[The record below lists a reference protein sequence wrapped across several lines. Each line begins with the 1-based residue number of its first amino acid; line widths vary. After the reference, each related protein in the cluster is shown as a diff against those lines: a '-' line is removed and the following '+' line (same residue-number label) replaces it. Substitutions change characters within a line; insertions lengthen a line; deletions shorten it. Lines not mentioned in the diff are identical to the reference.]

1 MNKYG
6 LKVSFGTDI
15 YPAEVLPVEDRT
27 LVHARRDS
35 EDGNG
40 RQRRAAEVAET
51 SIGKAAGTQK
61 ARRKAWVK
69 VPSVKSHGNKN
80 PFDCFNFLT
89 HSTALISFTNHFPLP
104 GDRSSKFVPCEVSN
118 AQGRCLL
125 RARPRTSAI
134 GAPQNCL
141 STLCASVC

>member
-80 PFDCFNFLT
+80 
-89 HSTALISFTNHFPLP
+89 HSTGLISFTNHFPL
-104 GDRSSKFVPCEVSN
+104 
-118 AQGRCLL
+118 
-125 RARPRTSAI
+125 ARRQVVKI
-134 GAPQNCL
+134 
-141 STLCASVC
+141 CAL